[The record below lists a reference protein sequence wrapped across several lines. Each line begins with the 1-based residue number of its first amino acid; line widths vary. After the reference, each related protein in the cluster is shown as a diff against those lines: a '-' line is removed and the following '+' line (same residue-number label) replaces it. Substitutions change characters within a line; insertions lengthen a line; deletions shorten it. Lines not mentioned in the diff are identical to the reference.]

1 MHKVALAALSTG
13 ALALG
18 ACTWVE
24 TTPSGNAV
32 RVAYDG
38 NVSGCR
44 DAGSISVS
52 VTDKVGFY
60 HRSDLT
66 VRDELESLARNQA
79 AELPA
84 DTIKATSEPKDG
96 SQRFQAYVCGAVHVE
111 QRRAAAAPTP
121 APGAYE
127 EAQTHGIRDH

>member
-1 MHKVALAALSTG
+1 MHKSAFVALSTG
-13 ALALG
+13 VLVLG

-24 TTPSGNAV
+24 TTPSGNGV

-52 VTDKVGFY
+52 VKDKIAFY
-60 HRSDLT
+60 QRSDLT

-79 AELPA
+79 AGIPA
-84 DTIKATSEPKDG
+84 DTIKATSEPKNG
-96 SQRFQAYVCGAVHVE
+96 EQQFAAYVCGAVRV
-111 QRRAAAAPTP
+111 QARTAAAAPAATP
-121 APGAYE
+121 ALE
-127 EAQTHGIRDH
+127 EAQTHGIKDH